1 MRFQEVIKM
10 VQNYKQLK
18 IWKRSFQLA
27 IDIYQLTNKFP
38 KSEKYNLTAQLRR
51 AATSISSNIAEGASK
66 HTSTDFVRFL
76 YQAYGSL
83 KEVESLLML
92 SKELKY
98 VLVRDFQ
105 PLAKEIDEIA
115 RMIYR
120 FIEVVKIEISHFCSL
135 RLQVD

>member
-1 MRFQEVIKM
+1 MP
-10 VQNYKQLK
+10 QNFKQLR
-18 IWKRSFQLA
+18 IWKRSFNLA
-27 IDIYQLTNKFP
+27 LQIYQLTSKFP

-66 HTSTDFVRFL
+66 HTSVDFQRYL

-83 KEVESLLML
+83 KEVESQLLL

-98 VLVRDFQ
+98 LLVRDFQ

-120 FIEVVKIEISHFCSL
+120 FIEVVKKN
-135 RLQVD
+135 

>member
-27 IDIYQLTNKFP
+27 IEIYKLTNKFP

-51 AATSISSNIAEGASK
+51 ADTSISSNIAEGASK
-66 HTSTDFVRFL
+66 HTSVDFQRYL

-83 KEVESLLML
+83 KEVESQLLL

-105 PLAKEIDEIA
+105 PLEKEIDEIA

-120 FIEVVKIEISHFCSL
+120 FIEVVKKN
-135 RLQVD
+135 

>member
-1 MRFQEVIKM
+1 MRFQEVLEM

-27 IDIYQLTNKFP
+27 IEIYKLTNKFP

-66 HTSTDFVRFL
+66 HTSTDFQRFL

-105 PLAKEIDEIA
+105 PLAKEIDELA

-120 FIEVVKIEISHFCSL
+120 FIEVIK
-135 RLQVD
+135 RN

>member
-1 MRFQEVIKM
+1 M

-27 IDIYQLTNKFP
+27 IDIYSLTNKFP
-38 KSEKYNLTAQLRR
+38 KSEKFNLTAQLRR

-66 HTSTDFVRFL
+66 HTSVDFQRFL

-83 KEVESLLML
+83 KEVESLLLL

-105 PLAKEIDEIA
+105 PLEKEIDEIA

-120 FIEVVKIEISHFCSL
+120 FVDVVKKN
-135 RLQVD
+135 